1 MRRADGLAGQA
12 RGTAAER
19 AATYRVAMHTP
30 PPQPPRRHLLALT
43 AALVLAPLAMTF
55 TNASAQPS
63 MPGAIRPRAIEFNGR
78 PLDAAGLA
86 LLQQIEARLGPVPDG
101 RYWYD
106 PASGGAG
113 LWGGP
118 AIAYLGPGL
127 HLGGPLPAQAS
138 GGGHGRLT
146 GVFVN
151 GRELHPLDV
160 QGLATLGPVIPGR
173 YWWDGAGNVGV
184 ENGPVLFNFH
194 AVVAQRQAAAR
205 SGGFYHRADASRGQS
220 TYVGKGCA
228 AVHGRLRASDE
239 GSSYSY
245 YAGC

>member
-1 MRRADGLAGQA
+1 MNTPKTLHTLVSLVALAGSLCMNPSTAQTLNAGAGVPA
-12 RGTAAER
+12 RA
-19 AATYRVAMHTP
+19 VA
-30 PPQPPRRHLLALT
+30 
-43 AALVLAPLAMTF
+43 
-55 TNASAQPS
+55 
-63 MPGAIRPRAIEFNGR
+63 FNGQR
-78 PLDAAGLA
+78 LDAAGLQ
-86 LLQQIEARLGPVPDG
+86 LLQQIEARVGPVPDG
-101 RYWYD
+101 HYWYD

-127 HLGGPLPAQAS
+127 RLGGPLPASAS
-138 GGGHGRLT
+138 GGGQGRLT
-146 GVFVN
+146 GVFIN

-160 QGLATLGPVIPGR
+160 QGLQTLGPVIPGR
-173 YWWDGAGNVGV
+173 YWWDGAGNVGI
-184 ENGPVLFNFH
+184 ERGPALFNFY
-194 AVVAQRQAAAR
+194 ALLAQRQA
-205 SGGFYHRADASRGQS
+205 SGGGSFYHRTDASRGKS